1 MNNEAREFL
10 VKFDYPFEINEK
22 FKQRI
27 VFLRV
32 PNDFKQIVENM
43 SKEFDVD
50 LEHLQAG
57 DEFLVVFV
65 KNQEEINKFITRYA
79 HRISENGKFWFIS
92 NRYSLL
98 NDENHFLPLIN
109 SQFKSTN
116 SLIQIKNDYYAK
128 LFQLKDNISNI
139 VGNSFI

>member
-10 VKFDYPFEINEK
+10 VKLDYPFEINEK

-32 PNDFKQIVENM
+32 PNDFKQIVDNI
-43 SKEFDVD
+43 SKEVDVD

-109 SQFKSTN
+109 SQFKSTK
-116 SLIQIKNDYYAK
+116 SLIQIENDYYAK

-139 VGNSFI
+139 VGSSFI